1 MKNKFDN
8 YLRSGLSEYD
18 ATYLNDYKY
27 VMLLYKNNEIKSY
40 FANLDYMFFIE
51 YPEDN
56 KDYSTPDMVLSEEM
70 NLTGCEAGIIYENI
84 DDNGNFQPI
93 AFIDKTQNKDYD
105 DKVIM

>member
-1 MKNKFDN
+1 MKKKFDN
-8 YLRSGLSEYD
+8 YLKNELSEYD

-51 YPEDN
+51 YPEYN
-56 KDYSTPDMVLSEEM
+56 KDYSTPDIVLSDEM
-70 NLTGCEAGIIYENI
+70 NLTSSEAGIIYENI

-93 AFIDKTQNKDYD
+93 AFIDKTQIK
-105 DKVIM
+105 

>member
-8 YLRSGLSEYD
+8 YLRCGLSEYD

-51 YPEDN
+51 YPDDN
-56 KDYSTPDMVLSEEM
+56 KDYSKPDMVLSEQM

-93 AFIDKTQNKDYD
+93 AFIDKIQNKNYD
-105 DKVIM
+105 GKVKM